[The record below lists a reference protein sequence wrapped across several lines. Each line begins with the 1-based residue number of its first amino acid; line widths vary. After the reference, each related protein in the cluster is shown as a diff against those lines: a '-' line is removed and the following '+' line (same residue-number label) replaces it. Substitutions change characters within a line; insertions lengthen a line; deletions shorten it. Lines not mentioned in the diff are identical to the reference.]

1 MHHFLAELIYYANIV
16 FIGYFVAANLCYTLL
31 MLLSLYSVSLHAR
44 YARLGTYADLAD
56 SPVTPPVA
64 LIIAA
69 YNEEGSIVQSV
80 LSMLDLNYP
89 EKEVIVVDDGSTDG
103 TLDRLIEQFHLKPMD
118 LIFRE
123 QLKTGQPLGYYHN
136 PAFPQLT
143 VMTVQHGGKSHALN
157 SGINMARSPYFCTVD
172 ADSII
177 EKDALLR
184 LMAPVMQ
191 SRENIV
197 VSGGIVNIANG
208 CTSRDGRL
216 EKLALPSSWIELC
229 QIVEYIR
236 TFLFGRPGWS
246 MLNATF
252 IASGAFC
259 LLHRESAIGAG
270 GYGSD
275 TVTEDID
282 IIAAI
287 RRYLTLENRK
297 FRIVFTSD
305 PICWTEGPDTMK
317 MLARQRRRW
326 QLGLTQTLLKNKDM
340 IFNPRYGATG
350 MLSMPFH
357 LFIEVIGP
365 VIEAAGTV
373 IFLPLAFIFPGTP
386 LWFFLLFL
394 VLSVGYGTLLSLGS
408 VVLEEMT
415 LRRYPRLRDVLIL
428 MGFAVIENMGYRQII
443 TLFRAWGV
451 LQSFK
456 GRRRSNQWE
465 IVEHNGFSHHK
476 VTAESTH

>member
-1 MHHFLAELIYYANIV
+1 
-16 FIGYFVAANLCYTLL
+16 
-31 MLLSLYSVSLHAR
+31 
-44 YARLGTYADLAD
+44 
-56 SPVTPPVA
+56 
-64 LIIAA
+64 
-69 YNEEGSIVQSV
+69 
-80 LSMLDLNYP
+80 
-89 EKEVIVVDDGSTDG
+89 
-103 TLDRLIEQFHLKPMD
+103 
-118 LIFRE
+118 
-123 QLKTGQPLGYYHN
+123 
-136 PAFPQLT
+136 
-143 VMTVQHGGKSHALN
+143 MTVQHGGKSHALN
-157 SGINMARSPYFCTVD
+157 CGINMARSPYFCTVD
-172 ADSII
+172 ADSIV
-177 EKDALLR
+177 ERDALLR

-208 CTSRDGRL
+208 CTLRDGRM
-216 EKLALPSSWIELC
+216 EKLALPSSWIEMC

-326 QLGLTQTLLKNKDM
+326 QLGLTQTLIKNKDM

-357 LFIEVIGP
+357 LLIEVIGP

-373 IFLPLAFIFPGTP
+373 IFLPLSFIFLGTP
-386 LWFFLLFL
+386 LSLFLLFL
-394 VLSVGYGTLLSLGS
+394 VLSVGYGTLLSMGS

-415 LRRYPRLRDVLIL
+415 LRRYPRVKDVLIL
-428 MGFAVIENMGYRQII
+428 MAFAVIENMGYRQII

-451 LQSFK
+451 LQSLR
-456 GRRRSNQWE
+456 GRRSNQWE
-465 IVEHNGFSHHK
+465 IVEHTGFSHHK
-476 VTAESTH
+476 VTAASTH

>member
-1 MHHFLAELIYYANIV
+1 MHHFLAELIYYANAV

-31 MLLSLYSVSLHAR
+31 MVLSLYSVSLHST
-44 YARLGTYADLAD
+44 YARLRTHADLAD
-56 SPVTPPVA
+56 SPVTLPVSV
-64 LIIAA
+64 IIAA
-69 YNEEGSIVQSV
+69 YNEEESIVQSV

-103 TLDRLIEQFHLKPMD
+103 TLDRLIEHFRLKRMD

-123 QLKTGQPLGYYHN
+123 CLKTGQPLGYYHN
-136 PAFPQLT
+136 PAFSQLI
-143 VMTVQHGGKSHALN
+143 VMAVKHGGKSHALN

-177 EKDALLR
+177 ERDALLR

-191 SRENIV
+191 SRENVV

-208 CTSRDGRL
+208 CTPREGRL
-216 EKLALPSSWIELC
+216 EKLALPSSWIEMC

-270 GYGSD
+270 GYCSD

-326 QLGLTQTLLKNKDM
+326 QLGLTQTLIKNKDM
-340 IFNPRYGATG
+340 IFNPGYGATG

-357 LFIEVIGP
+357 LLIEVIGP

-373 IFLPLAFIFPGTP
+373 IFLPLSFIFLGTP
-386 LWFFLLFL
+386 LSLFLLFL
-394 VLSVGYGTLLSLGS
+394 VLSVGYGTLLSMGS

-415 LRRYPRLRDVLIL
+415 LRRYPRVKDVLIL
-428 MGFAVIENMGYRQII
+428 MAFAVIENMGYRQII

-451 LQSFK
+451 LQSLR
-456 GRRRSNQWE
+456 GRRSNQWE